1 MDEQELELDR
11 PEWSIPGLEQA
22 RVETLA
28 GTVLF
33 LLFISLP

>member
-28 GTVLF
+28 GKARSIPAF
-33 LLFISLP
+33 H